1 LQFVRAD
8 RHFIPS
14 LLPNTTVA
22 ATLACKGAGRHRRG
36 DGMNKAWIAC
46 WALLGMLGTGAAAQ
60 DADTQAR
67 AKAYG
72 KARAAVA
79 DLEKIATPGGVQDA
93 YKTRIGG
100 IDQWISVRGQDR
112 ANPMIL
118 FVHGGPASPITPTA
132 WQFQRPIEEYF
143 TVANY
148 DQRGAGKT
156 YGENDPETVGGTIRI
171 DRYVDDAIEV
181 AEHLRQRYG
190 KQKLILMGHS
200 WGTIIGMKAA
210 LKRPDL
216 FFAYVGIGQVISVRE
231 NERISFEYALERAKA
246 ENNREAL
253 RELAS
258 IAPYPGKQAI
268 TRERIVVARKWP
280 QHYGGLSAFRDNS
293 SYFFDGPLLSPEY
306 DEKQVRDID
315 QGSLLTLGRVLPE
328 FVQVDFSAVRA
339 FPIPVVMFLGRHD
352 YTTPTAPTE
361 AWLAQV
367 KAPSKQ
373 AVWFERS
380 AHMIPWEEPGK
391 TLVSLLTY
399 VRPLA
404 Q

>member
-1 LQFVRAD
+1 MTMKTWWTW
-8 RHFIPS
+8 
-14 LLPNTTVA
+14 LLA
-22 ATLACKGAGRHRRG
+22 FACA
-36 DGMNKAWIAC
+36 
-46 WALLGMLGTGAAAQ
+46 GAAAQ
-60 DADTQAR
+60 DKPDADAPAQA
-67 AKAYG
+67 
-72 KARAAVA
+72 KARAVIA
-79 DLEKIATPGGVQDA
+79 DLGRIVAPSGVQES

-100 IDQWISVRGQDR
+100 IDQWLDVRGQDR

-118 FVHGGPASPITPTA
+118 FVHGGPAAPITPTM
-132 WQFQRPIEEYF
+132 WQFQRPLEEYF
-143 TVANY
+143 TVANW

-156 YGENDPETVGGTIRI
+156 YGETDPQQVAPTLHI

-181 AEHLRQRYG
+181 AEHLRRRYG
-190 KQKLILMGHS
+190 KRKLILVGHS
-200 WGTIIGMKAA
+200 WGTIVGMKAA

-216 FFAYVGIGQVISVRE
+216 FYAYVGIGQVISVRE
-231 NERISFEYALERAKA
+231 NERIGFEYGQAQARAHG
-246 ENNREAL
+246 NGEAL

-258 IAPYPGKQAI
+258 IAPYPGDKPI
-268 TRERIVVARKWP
+268 TRERIVIARKWP
-280 QHYGGLSAFRDNS
+280 QHYGGLSAFRS
-293 SYFFDGPLLSPEY
+293 ESGYYFNGPLLSPEY
-306 DEKQVRDID
+306 DSAQVEAID
-315 QGSLLTLGRVLPE
+315 KGSLLTLERILPE
-328 FVQVDFSAVRA
+328 FVAVDFTSVKR

-361 AWLAQV
+361 VWLRRV
-367 KAPSKQ
+367 DAPSKR